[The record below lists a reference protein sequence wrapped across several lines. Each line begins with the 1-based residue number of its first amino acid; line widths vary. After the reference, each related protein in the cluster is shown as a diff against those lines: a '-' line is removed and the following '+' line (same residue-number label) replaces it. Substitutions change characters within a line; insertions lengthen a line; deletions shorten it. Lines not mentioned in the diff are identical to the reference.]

1 MIKPFFKPEDL
12 FVPPMQIYGWHN
24 MSEPEQVMA
33 LNKAILSRANALL
46 DAHLKMLPMVYGED
60 RPREEITEPM
70 EWDNEKFKGATH
82 TAILWGVEEIK
93 E

>member
-1 MIKPFFKPEDL
+1 MKPFFKPEDFR
-12 FVPPMQIYGWHN
+12 FVRLPGVDDY
-24 MSEPEQVMA
+24 EDC
-33 LNKAILSRANALL
+33 LNCAIKANALL
-46 DAHLKMLPMVYGED
+46 DAHLKTLPKVYGED

-93 E
+93 ECSTGF